1 MFGFFF
7 VISQYF
13 QFVQG
18 LSPLNAAVRTLP
30 LTGIF
35 ILVSP
40 LSVTLTR
47 RFGGRVTVTF
57 GLLVGA
63 LGFGMFGLLS
73 PDSPYWFIVIPM
85 MIMSGGM
92 AMMMAQSSEA
102 IVTSLPQDKAGVGS
116 AVNDTTREVGGAI
129 GIAVM
134 GSILA
139 VGYRSGLGDVVDT
152 LTPESAE
159 RVRDSIGQALAVA
172 ADAPAEQARLITDA
186 AANAYTDG
194 LALAFF
200 VSAGLMV
207 ATAIVV
213 AVFHAGDARAE
224 QDAETSPI

>member
-1 MFGFFF
+1 
-7 VISQYF
+7 
-13 QFVQG
+13 
-18 LSPLNAAVRTLP
+18 
-30 LTGIF
+30 
-35 ILVSP
+35 
-40 LSVTLTR
+40 
-47 RFGGRVTVTF
+47 
-57 GLLVGA
+57 
-63 LGFGMFGLLS
+63 
-73 PDSPYWFIVIPM
+73 
-85 MIMSGGM
+85 
-92 AMMMAQSSEA
+92 
-102 IVTSLPQDKAGVGS
+102 
-116 AVNDTTREVGGAI
+116 
-129 GIAVM
+129 M

-213 AVFHAGDARAE
+213 AVFHAGDGPEVQAPEVQAQE
-224 QDAETSPI
+224 TQTQQDSGASPI

>member
-1 MFGFFF
+1 
-7 VISQYF
+7 
-13 QFVQG
+13 
-18 LSPLNAAVRTLP
+18 
-30 LTGIF
+30 
-35 ILVSP
+35 
-40 LSVTLTR
+40 
-47 RFGGRVTVTF
+47 
-57 GLLVGA
+57 
-63 LGFGMFGLLS
+63 MFGLLA

-172 ADAPAEQARLITDA
+172 ADAPAAQGQIIIDA

-213 AVFHAGDARAE
+213 AVFHAGDASAE
-224 QDAETSPI
+224 QDAEASSI